1 MRISE
6 WCSDVCSS
14 DLKLAPCMR
23 PAERTGQRHAGSPR
37 IEQRVVAG
45 IGIGLED
52 AVVAFEMPDGVLGAA
67 IARIME
73 QRRRRI
79 EATERPVVAH
89 VGPYPGDKIGRES
102 CRDRVCAYG

>member
-1 MRISE
+1 MAGE
-6 WCSDVCSS
+6 VG
-14 DLKLAPCMR
+14 KLEKRAPGMR
-23 PAERTGQRHAGSPR
+23 PAERTGQRHAGAPR

-45 IGIGLED
+45 IVIGLEE